1 MEARINRITHID
13 IFKGIGILFM
23 VMGHIGFSSIFDK
36 WIHAFHMPMF
46 FFISGYLSRNIS
58 ELHGGGE
65 RIYIKENKNINSSI
79 FFIWNLSFYILVY
92 CNQ

>member
-46 FFISGYLSRNIS
+46 FFISGYLSKNIS
-58 ELHGGGE
+58 ELHGGGRE
-65 RIYIKENKNINSSI
+65 NIY
-79 FFIWNLSFYILVY
+79 
-92 CNQ
+92 